1 VQDIEQ
7 LFLLYHQ
14 NLYHYL
20 LSLTHD
26 AAEAED
32 LTSETFCKALQSLAG
47 FKEQSSAKT
56 WLFSIARH
64 LWLQQRRRQGREV
77 NGDLLL
83 EFYAEDTLQDK
94 IIQQQVLARIRA
106 LLAQKDTRAQQIVG
120 LRIQGLS
127 YAEIAEK
134 CKIAEGTARVID
146 FRTKQWLKQILLKE
160 GYE

>member
-1 VQDIEQ
+1 MQDIEQ

-64 LWLQQRRRQGREV
+64 LWLQQRRRHGREV
-77 NGDLLL
+77 
-83 EFYAEDTLQDK
+83 K
-94 IIQQQVLARIRA
+94 RIRVHSK
-106 LLAQKDTRAQQIVG
+106 LWGLEYRAYLMQRLPKG
-120 LRIQGLS
+120 
-127 YAEIAEK
+127 AK
-134 CKIAEGTARVID
+134 
-146 FRTKQWLKQILLKE
+146 
-160 GYE
+160 

>member
-7 LFLLYHQ
+7 LFLLYYQ

-20 LSLTHD
+20 LSLTHN

-32 LTSETFCKALQSLAG
+32 LTSETFCRALQSLAS

-77 NGDLLL
+77 TGDLLL
-83 EFYAEDTLQDK
+83 QLYAEDTLQDEVL
-94 IIQQQVLARIRA
+94 QQQILLRIRE
-106 LLAQKDTRAQQIVG
+106 LLAQKDTRAQRIVG

-127 YAEIAEK
+127 YAEIAEQ

-146 FRTKQWLKQILLKE
+146 FRTKQWLRQMLLKE
-160 GYE
+160 GYK